1 MSETIMDLLNQKN
14 SEVYSV
20 QVDATLLDA
29 LRMMAEKRIGFV
41 PVMDGEKI
49 VGLYSE
55 RDFAR
60 LMAVRE
66 DIPLDTPIKE
76 VMVSPVYF
84 IKADQT
90 IDEGMAVMGT
100 MHFRHLPVLK
110 DKKLIGVVSIGDIIK
125 QEMFERNYTIE
136 DLENILW
143 ANLV

>member
-1 MSETIMDLLNQKN
+1 MCETIHDLLQLKG
-14 SEVYSV
+14 SDVYSV
-20 QVDATLLDA
+20 QAEATLEETI
-29 LRMMAEKRIGFV
+29 RIMAEKRIGFV
-41 PVMDGEKI
+41 PVMEGEKI

-66 DIPLDTPIKE
+66 DIPLDTPIRE

-84 IKADQT
+84 IKSEQT
-90 IDEGMAVMGT
+90 IDEGMAVMNA
-100 MHFRHLPVLK
+100 MHFRHLPVLEG
-110 DKKLIGVVSIGDIIK
+110 KKLIGVVSIGDVIK
-125 QEMFERNYTIE
+125 QAMLEKNYAIE